1 MFTMEFTHRVLLKS
15 HTDPHNNAAFSISHT
30 QLIFSFN
37 QNHTTP
43 ISLSLPHNPYLVLH
57 IKVYIDD
64 LTLNISAQNR

>member
-37 QNHTTP
+37 LNHTTP
-43 ISLSLPHNPYLVLH
+43 ISLSLPHNLVLH
-57 IKVYIDD
+57 VTVYIDD